1 MQANL
6 KKKKNTPKNIERER
20 ERERDRE
27 RENERNNF
35 FVRENYAKNGREN
48 EKFIVRCCE
57 YKETK

>member
-20 ERERDRE
+20 ERER
-27 RENERNNF
+27 ENERNNF

-48 EKFIVRCCE
+48 NKFIV
-57 YKETK
+57 K